1 VNVYNKGVLRS
12 WVEISRQQIA
22 ENHRAI
28 KTVAGTEVMPVV
40 KADAYNHGAIE
51 VSRILVAEGVH
62 RLAVASAEEG
72 IALRQAGIEVEI
84 LLMADFLHD
93 ERDAIVDYNLTPVLH
108 SIQHIGDL
116 DDLAAKAQRCL
127 GYHLKIDTGLSRLGM
142 QATCQEILSAVQ
154 SSSNTTLRG
163 VMTHLASAEDFISA
177 QTDNQISAFL
187 STIDGLSSGEVKPP
201 FIHLSSTNAIA
212 YGRRQAWQN
221 LVRPGLSIYGYV
233 SHAFGDPREQLLQVK
248 PALTW
253 KSAVLAVKDLPEG
266 TLVGYNG
273 TFRTARPT
281 RTAVLAT
288 GYADGYPQWLG
299 NKGKV
304 IVNGVLAPIIGAV
317 SMDLITVDISDC
329 PSVAP
334 GGTVT
339 LLGRQNGVSMD
350 AQEIA
355 ALAGTIPYA
364 ILCNIGRRVSRQ
376 YVD

>member
-1 VNVYNKGVLRS
+1 
-12 WVEISRQQIA
+12 
-22 ENHRAI
+22 
-28 KTVAGTEVMPVV
+28 MPVV

-51 VSRILVAEGVH
+51 VSRILVAEGV
-62 RLAVASAEEG
+62 RQLAVASAEEG
-72 IALRQAGIEVEI
+72 ISLRQAGIEVEI
-84 LLMADFLHD
+84 LVMADFLHD

-108 SIQHIGDL
+108 SIQHIRDL
-116 DDLAAKAQRCL
+116 DNLAAKAQRCL
-127 GYHLKIDTGLSRLGM
+127 SYHLKVDTGLSRLGV
-142 QATCQEILSAVQ
+142 QASCEEILSAVQ
-154 SSSNTTLRG
+154 SSSNTTLHG
-163 VMTHLASAEDFISA
+163 VMTHLASAEDFASS
-177 QTDNQISAFL
+177 QTDSQVSAFL
-187 STIDGLSSGEVKPP
+187 SIIDELGEVKPS

-233 SHAFGDPREQLLQVK
+233 SHALGNSPEKLLQVK

-329 PSVAP
+329 PPVAP
-334 GGTVT
+334 GDTVT

-350 AQEIA
+350 AQAIA